1 MRESRAYLELTG
13 RDKKMDVKHSTRNK
27 LRGKSRTKGWVDRA
41 ASPTRTSSRWARQ
54 RGGPRPKKARR
65 RRGELWE
72 EEEVGKSNDKFL
84 GPGVP
89 GVAGD
94 NSRVWGGFDDYRF
107 FTQQRSGGGHR
118 YCLQISQLSEK
129 RKVLV
134 LSVGRLLKH
143 DLRPLFSQINCVS
156 INIVENGS
164 LTSAADDKGKC
175 CLYPRKVPN
184 MLKAKDLSGSASVP
198 RTLHSSTLQHFN
210 SSTGLSRLEVCSPP
224 IPVSLI
230 LSDIEICGKGVSCL
244 RSTDPN
250 HFSQHS

>member
-1 MRESRAYLELTG
+1 MSRPYILTHFDLLTFWTSKILSPLLKPPSWHLIFAKHFYVLTWIQYISHQIWITQMRESRAYLELTG

-118 YCLQISQLSEK
+118 
-129 RKVLV
+129 
-134 LSVGRLLKH
+134 
-143 DLRPLFSQINCVS
+143 
-156 INIVENGS
+156 
-164 LTSAADDKGKC
+164 
-175 CLYPRKVPN
+175 
-184 MLKAKDLSGSASVP
+184 
-198 RTLHSSTLQHFN
+198 
-210 SSTGLSRLEVCSPP
+210 
-224 IPVSLI
+224 
-230 LSDIEICGKGVSCL
+230 
-244 RSTDPN
+244 
-250 HFSQHS
+250 